1 MSLTESTMMELGTK
15 VPDFDLY
22 DVVSGK
28 SVKPSDFKGQAGLLV
43 IFLCRH
49 CPYVKHIQ
57 GELPKLGKD
66 YSSKGIAIVAIS
78 SNDPE
83 THPEDSPESLRQM
96 ALELKLNFPLCFD
109 VTQKVAKAFKAA
121 CTPEFYLFD
130 DDRKLV
136 YRGQL
141 DDSRPGNGKPV
152 DGHSLREAMDS
163 LLEGKSVDSR
173 QKPGIGCNIK
183 WRKGNEPDY
192 FDR

>member
-1 MSLTESTMMELGTK
+1 MSLTESTMMELGRK
-15 VPDFDLY
+15 LPDFDLF

-28 SVKPSDFKGQAGLLV
+28 SVKPGDFKGNTGLLV

-49 CPYVKHIQ
+49 CPYVKHLQ

-66 YSSKGIAIVAIS
+66 YLPKGIAMVAIS

-96 ALELKLNFPLCFD
+96 AQELHLGFPLCFD
-109 VTQKVAKAFKAA
+109 VTQEVAKSFQAA

-130 DDRKLV
+130 EDRKLA

-152 DGHSLREAMDS
+152 DGLSLRQAMDS
-163 LLEGKSVDSR
+163 LLAGKPVDPG
-173 QKPGIGCNIK
+173 QKPGIGCSIK

-192 FDR
+192 FRR